1 MKTTYKAYMDRQTVS
16 SNLHGRLLA
25 LEQER
30 STAKRPFARLLPKMQ
45 RREWRGVAALAASLV
60 LAIGVGLFWAQ
71 SGLFNMGSSN
81 TSAMESTTV
90 TAESAAAEE
99 AMWEAG
105 NDSFEHENAVDM
117 APAEIPALDVAPAAE
132 ESASLEETED
142 AHTEALGWSEQNA
155 ALLMER
161 LPFADENAVLGAA
174 QRLNQVGCG
183 LIAEIEVEE
192 DDGRVYVLN
201 LTDEEQ
207 NVFHTVMDYEGY
219 IGPIQDEDGNYLYA
233 PIE

>member
-1 MKTTYKAYMDRQTVS
+1 
-16 SNLHGRLLA
+16 
-25 LEQER
+25 
-30 STAKRPFARLLPKMQ
+30 
-45 RREWRGVAALAASLV
+45 
-60 LAIGVGLFWAQ
+60 
-71 SGLFNMGSSN
+71 
-81 TSAMESTTV
+81 
-90 TAESAAAEE
+90 
-99 AMWEAG
+99 
-105 NDSFEHENAVDM
+105 
-117 APAEIPALDVAPAAE
+117 
-132 ESASLEETED
+132 
-142 AHTEALGWSEQNA
+142 
-155 ALLMER
+155 MER